1 MKYINTIGFII
12 VFLLTSV
19 VAQAQQVGGNVT
31 GTVVDKNTKE
41 PIAHVQVFVK
51 GTTLGT
57 TTDTNGNYSLKNIP
71 AGQRTIVAKFVG
83 YSTCEEKV
91 HIENGTARHLDL

>member
-19 VAQAQQVGGNVT
+19 VAQAQKVGGNVT

-51 GTTLGT
+51 GTTLVQPQT
-57 TTDTNGNYSLKNIP
+57 QT
-71 AGQRTIVAKFVG
+71 ATIVLRT
-83 YSTCEEKV
+83 YLQDNEP
-91 HIENGTARHLDL
+91 